1 LIVAVAESL
10 DEFAK
15 ERSPQL
21 ENAMKLAAVLEA
33 AGFPD
38 DGGQ

>member
-21 ENAMKLAAVLEA
+21 ENAMRLAAVLEA
-33 AGFPD
+33 SGFPD
-38 DGGQ
+38 SGGQ